1 MSAPEDRVDESPL
14 ERGSETFNFDFA
26 KYHVNAKFRHL

>member
-1 MSAPEDRVDESPL
+1 MSAPEDKVYESPL
-14 ERGSETFNFDFA
+14 VSGFVTFNFDFA